1 MNNYEFSKE
10 QNALIID
17 LAKKLRFVGI
27 AFIVL
32 GVLQA
37 VLAMIN
43 ATIFGKLSGILG
55 GALLGALGIFMMR
68 ASGSFRFI
76 VDTEGHDIEHL
87 MTALAS
93 LLSMYTAQFW
103 SLVVLGSLVV
113 LITLQAIMQI
123 F

>member
-10 QNALIID
+10 QNTLISE

-27 AFIVL
+27 AFVVL

-37 VLAMIN
+37 VLAMVN
-43 ATIFGKLSGILG
+43 ATMFGKLSGIFG
-55 GALLGALGIFMMR
+55 GALLGSLGIFMMR
-68 ASGSFRFI
+68 AAGSFRFI
-76 VDTEGHDIEHL
+76 VDTEGKDIEYL
-87 MTALAS
+87 MAALAS

-103 SLVVLGSLVV
+103 SLVVLGSLVA
-113 LITLQAIMQI
+113 LITLQAIIQI

>member
-1 MNNYEFSKE
+1 MDNYEFSKE
-10 QNALIID
+10 QNTLISD

-27 AFIVL
+27 AFVVL

-37 VLAMIN
+37 VLAMVN
-43 ATIFGKLSGILG
+43 ATMFGKLSGILG
-55 GALLGALGIFMMR
+55 GALLGSIGMFMMR
-68 ASGSFRFI
+68 AAGSFRFI
-76 VDTEGHDIEHL
+76 VDTEGKDIEYL
-87 MTALAS
+87 MAALAS

-113 LITLQAIMQI
+113 LITLQTILQL

>member
-10 QNALIID
+10 QNTLISD

-27 AFIVL
+27 GFVVL

-37 VLAMIN
+37 ALAMIN
-43 ATIFGKLSGILG
+43 TTMFGKLSGVLG
-55 GALLGALGIFMMR
+55 GTLLGSIGIFMMR
-68 ASGSFRFI
+68 ASGSFKFI

-87 MTALAS
+87 MTALAA
-93 LLSMYTAQFW
+93 LLSMYAAQFW
-103 SLVVLGSLVV
+103 SLVILGSLVV
-113 LITLQAIMQI
+113 LITLQTVMKL